1 MHRYAVKPLLPFN
14 PRYTALPDEEVQWLV
29 TRIVTRGGVEPFV
42 RRMVALIDDL
52 KVGDGRKL
60 ARVAAH
66 RRDPELKTLL
76 AAMSGAVREGRAM
89 AAYHTAFYSA
99 HCAYQSSL
107 DYLRELLSYLDRF
120 KKKITPPD

>member
-1 MHRYAVKPLLPFN
+1 
-14 PRYTALPDEEVQWLV
+14 
-29 TRIVTRGGVEPFV
+29 
-42 RRMVALIDDL
+42 MVALIDDL
-52 KVGDGRKL
+52 KVGDGKRL

-76 AAMSGAVREGRAM
+76 SAMSGAVREGRVM

-120 KKKITPPD
+120 KKETAPSE